1 MLIKNFR
8 FILHSL
14 YFLIVPSHVN
24 KLALNVPNNIP
35 KNPPL
40 CSFASFLIVPLL
52 PLSINQILQE
62 I

>member
-1 MLIKNFR
+1 MLIKNSK

-14 YFLIVPSHVN
+14 YFLIVPLRVN
-24 KLALNVPNNIP
+24 KLALNVPNNIL

-40 CSFASFLIVPLL
+40 CSFASYLIVPLML
-52 PLSINQILQE
+52 LSITQILPE